1 MQRRSRDERLALL
14 AGSWRSILARY
25 ERIERLSTE
34 QKRILRDRGPIRRV
48 NEILESKREIL
59 QEIRD
64 EEERVTGAREWWQKA
79 RRSLPSE
86 IGRELLSLLDAI
98 SCTIERTLA
107 LEAECRVLLEG
118 GVPGRRGSA
127 SAAGTPEPGAE
138 GAPTR

>member
-1 MQRRSRDERLALL
+1 MAETAQKRSREEQLALL
-14 AGSWRSILARY
+14 ADSWRSILERY
-25 ERIERLSTE
+25 ERIERLSSE
-34 QKRILRDRGPIRRV
+34 QRRILRDRGPIRRV
-48 NEILESKREIL
+48 NEILERKREIL

-118 GVPGRRGSA
+118 GGAARREEA
-127 SAAGTPEPGAE
+127 T
-138 GAPTR
+138 TR